1 MSQLHELVIWIG
13 TGIIL
18 LAFLIAL
25 SFAKKQKPK
34 YFTYIFIFIILGL
47 LLSISSFFYAYS
59 KTILANLKFS
69 FIIQQILLLL
79 QSLMLGLFFIEVLR
93 ESTFIKKTKYLLFL
107 SIISQ
112 IIIIS
117 FIILK
122 NADIRPSISYNIIL
136 PIFCL
141 FYFKFLLINK
151 PMVILAKSS
160 IFWIVTGI
168 LISSC
173 FAFPVNSLISFIPR
187 NEQYINV
194 RGQIF
199 SIANMALTVLYLS
212 IIKSYLCLKHPQ
224 NL

>member
-25 SFAKKQKPK
+25 SFTKKQKPN
-34 YFTYIFIFIILGL
+34 YFTYIFFFIILGL

-59 KTILANLKFS
+59 KTILANLKFT
-69 FIIQQILLLL
+69 FIIQQLLLLL
-79 QSLMLGLFFIEVLR
+79 QSLMLGLFFIEILR
-93 ESTFIKKTKYLLFL
+93 ESTFVKKIKYLLFL

-141 FYFKFLLINK
+141 FYFKFLLSNK

-160 IFWIVTGI
+160 VFWIVTGV
-168 LISSC
+168 LISCC

-187 NEQYINV
+187 NGQYADIS
-194 RGQIF
+194 GQIF
-199 SIANMALTVLYLS
+199 SISNIALIVLYLF